1 MPRLQGPQLN
11 APHPLSD
18 TDIPYSARLRFLEAF
33 LRCKCKPFKGQELCR
48 LWSGYRDRKGYGQF
62 RMERRPHWAHR
73 ISYAL
78 FVGPIP
84 DGMTVNHRCRNPS
97 CVNPR
102 HLELLTNA
110 ENAALSNAH
119 RKSLPCNIPI

>member
-1 MPRLQGPQLN
+1 
-11 APHPLSD
+11 
-18 TDIPYSARLRFLEAF
+18 
-33 LRCKCKPFKGQELCR
+33 
-48 LWSGYRDRKGYGQF
+48 
-62 RMERRPHWAHR
+62 MERRPHWAHR